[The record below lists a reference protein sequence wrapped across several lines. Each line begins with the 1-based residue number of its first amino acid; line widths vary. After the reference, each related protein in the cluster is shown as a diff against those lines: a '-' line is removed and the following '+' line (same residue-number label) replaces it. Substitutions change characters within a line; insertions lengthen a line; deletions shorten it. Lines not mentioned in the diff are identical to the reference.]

1 MAVFARGLSWLLR
14 ALIASRACQIQ
25 KHTSR
30 QQFRISTTTR
40 VQTQRW
46 SPVAHGREWWAAAH
60 ARYELISSD
69 AVVEE
74 LEAGTSDRVPLRLA
88 LLRDLRVLKISSEV
102 LTTVQVYL
110 RHKLMPANPGGDAL
124 HLALASHF
132 ECDFIVTW
140 NCKHLANTNKFAH
153 IRKINTM
160 LGLSVPEIVT
170 PEELL
175 RRNR

>member
-1 MAVFARGLSWLLR
+1 MQKPNAYIETTIPNFYYDTRLQPEMVAR
-14 ALIASRACQIQ
+14 
-25 KHTSR
+25 
-30 QQFRISTTTR
+30 RIWT
-40 VQTQRW
+40 
-46 SPVAHGREWWAAAH
+46 REWWGTAH

-74 LEAGTSDRVPLRLA
+74 LEAGTSDRVPLRTE
-88 LLRDLRVLKISSEV
+88 LLGDLRVLKISPAV
-102 LTTVQVYL
+102 LATVQVYM

-124 HLALASHF
+124 HLALASHY

-140 NCKHLANTNKFAH
+140 NCRHLANANKFAH

-170 PEELL
+170 PRELL
-175 RRNR
+175 RRDR